1 MLAAGVLTPRRTPG
15 WPLAVTLGLHLLLGW
30 WWLQATGVR
39 VLPAVVSAPR
49 EFIVVA
55 VLAPAPS
62 RPSTAPAAPA
72 APAAAASPRPRAT
85 QALPARAVPAAPT
98 VAPQA
103 ITPAPADAAP
113 PAATSEPAADP
124 FPTPSASAQDTTT
137 PGDDSLAS
145 RGKRTAGAVDHEL
158 RKGKLAP
165 LDPGDSKW
173 QRFAQAVGNA
183 RVDTSRTLTS
193 ERYTA
198 PDGVVVYRFRLGGR
212 TWCRTGGGIRPSPF
226 GAQVGGATSF
236 DTAGGGGF
244 AGTIECP
251 TRVQFKRD

>member
-1 MLAAGVLTPRRTPG
+1 MLAAGVMTPRRTPG

-39 VLPAVVSAPR
+39 VLPAAVSAPR

-62 RPSTAPAAPA
+62 RPSTAPAA
-72 APAAAASPRPRAT
+72 AASPRPRAA
-85 QALPARAVPAAPT
+85 QAIPARAVPAAPT
-98 VAPQA
+98 VAPQPL
-103 ITPAPADAAP
+103 TPAPADTAP
-113 PAATSEPAADP
+113 SAATSEPAADP
-124 FPTPSASAQDTTT
+124 FPTPPGSAQDSTAA
-137 PGDDSLAS
+137 GDDSLAN

-165 LDPGDSKW
+165 LAPVDSKW
-173 QRFAQAVGNA
+173 QRFAEAVSNA
-183 RVDTSRTLTS
+183 RVDTSRTLVS
-193 ERYTA
+193 ESYTA

-251 TRVQFKRD
+251 TRVQFNPD

>member
-1 MLAAGVLTPRRTPG
+1 MPAAGVLMPRRRRG
-15 WPLAVTLGLHLLLGW
+15 WPLALTIGLHLLLGW

-39 VLPAVVSAPR
+39 VLPAAVPAPR

-62 RPSTAPAAPA
+62 RSSAAPA
-72 APAAAASPRPRAT
+72 APAAAASSRPRAA
-85 QALPARAVPAAPT
+85 QATAARPVPAVSP
-98 VAPQA
+98 VAPEP
-103 ITPAPADAAP
+103 ITPAPADTAP
-113 PAATSEPAADP
+113 PAATSEPAAGAP
-124 FPTPSASAQDTTT
+124 PTPSGSVQDTIAT
-137 PGDDSLAS
+137 GDDSLAS
-145 RGKRTAGAVDHEL
+145 RGKRAAGAVDHEL

-165 LDPGDSKW
+165 LDPGDSRW

-183 RVDTSRTLTS
+183 RVDTSRTLIS
-193 ERYTA
+193 ESYTA
-198 PDGVVVYRFRLGGR
+198 PDGVIVYRFRLGGR

>member
-1 MLAAGVLTPRRTPG
+1 MLAAGVLTPRRRPG

-55 VLAPAPS
+55 VLTPAPS
-62 RPSTAPAAPA
+62 RSSAAPA
-72 APAAAASPRPRAT
+72 APAAAASPRPRTA
-85 QALPARAVPAAPT
+85 QVVPARAVPAAPS
-98 VAPQA
+98 VVLQP
-103 ITPAPADAAP
+103 ITPAPADTAS
-113 PAATSEPAADP
+113 PAATSEPAAEA
-124 FPTPSASAQDTTT
+124 FPTPPGSAQDTTVT
-137 PGDDSLAS
+137 GDDSLAS

-165 LDPGDSKW
+165 LDPGDNKW
-173 QRFAQAVGNA
+173 QRFAQAVGDA

-193 ERYTA
+193 ESYTA
-198 PDGVVVYRFRLGGR
+198 PDGVVVYRFRQGGR

-226 GAQVGGATSF
+226 GAQAGGAELF
-236 DTAGGGGF
+236 DKAGGGGF
-244 AGTIECP
+244 AGTVRCP
-251 TRVQFKRD
+251 TRVEFKPD

>member
-15 WPLAVTLGLHLLLGW
+15 WPLALTLGLHLLLGW

-39 VLPAVVSAPR
+39 VLPATVSAPR
-49 EFIVVA
+49 EFILVT
-55 VLAPAPS
+55 VLTPAPS
-62 RPSTAPAAPA
+62 RSSAAPSAPAT
-72 APAAAASPRPRAT
+72 AASPRPRAA
-85 QALPARAVPAAPT
+85 QAVPARAVPTAPS
-98 VAPQA
+98 VVLQP
-103 ITPAPADAAP
+103 ITPAPADTAP
-113 PAATSEPAADP
+113 PAATSEPAAEP
-124 FPTPSASAQDTTT
+124 FPTPPGSAQDTTAT
-137 PGDDSLAS
+137 GDDSLAN
-145 RGKRTAGAVDHEL
+145 RGKRAAGAVDHDL

-183 RVDTSRTLTS
+183 RVDTSRTLIS
-193 ERYTA
+193 ESYTA
-198 PDGVVVYRFRLGGR
+198 PDGVIVYRFRLGGR

-251 TRVQFKRD
+251 TRVQFKPD

>member
-1 MLAAGVLTPRRTPG
+1 MLAAGVLTPRRRPG

-72 APAAAASPRPRAT
+72 APAAAASPRPRAA
-85 QALPARAVPAAPT
+85 QAIPARAVPAAPT
-98 VAPQA
+98 VAPQPL
-103 ITPAPADAAP
+103 TPAPADTAP
-113 PAATSEPAADP
+113 PAATSEPGADP
-124 FPTPSASAQDTTT
+124 FPTPPGSAQDTTAT
-137 PGDDSLAS
+137 GDDSLAS

-158 RKGKLAP
+158 RKGKLAT

-173 QRFAQAVGNA
+173 QRFAEAVGNA
-183 RVDTSRTLTS
+183 RVDTSRTLIS
-193 ERYTA
+193 ESYTA

-212 TWCRTGGGIRPSPF
+212 TWCRTGGDIRPSPF
-226 GAQVGGATSF
+226 GAQAGGAALF
-236 DTAGGGGF
+236 DKAGGGGF
-244 AGTIECP
+244 AGTVRCP
-251 TRVQFKRD
+251 TRVVFKPD

>member
-1 MLAAGVLTPRRTPG
+1 MLAAWVLTPRRTPG

-39 VLPAVVSAPR
+39 MLPAIVSAPR

-62 RPSTAPAAPA
+62 RSSAVPAAPA
-72 APAAAASPRPRAT
+72 APAAAASPRPRAA
-85 QALPARAVPAAPT
+85 QAIPARAAPAAST
-98 VAPQA
+98 VALQP
-103 ITPAPADAAP
+103 ITPAPADSAP
-113 PAATSEPAADP
+113 PAATIEPAADA
-124 FPTPSASAQDTTT
+124 FPTPSGSAQDTFAT
-137 PGDDSLAS
+137 GDDSLAN

-173 QRFAQAVGNA
+173 QRFAEAVSNA
-183 RVDTSRTLTS
+183 RVDTSRTLVSESYTS
-193 ERYTA
+193 

-226 GAQVGGATSF
+226 GAQAGGATSF

-251 TRVQFKRD
+251 TRVRFKPD

>member
-15 WPLAVTLGLHLLLGW
+15 WPLALTLGLHLLLGW

-39 VLPAVVSAPR
+39 ALPAVISVPC

-62 RPSTAPAAPA
+62 RSSTAPS
-72 APAAAASPRPRAT
+72 APAAAASSRPRAA
-85 QALPARAVPAAPT
+85 QAVPARAVPTAPS
-98 VAPQA
+98 VVLQP
-103 ITPAPADAAP
+103 ITPAPADTAP
-113 PAATSEPAADP
+113 PAATSEPAADA
-124 FPTPSASAQDTTT
+124 FPTPSGSAQDTIAA
-137 PGDDSLAS
+137 GDDSLAS

-165 LDPGDSKW
+165 LDPGDNKW

-183 RVDTSRTLTS
+183 RVDTSRTLVS
-193 ERYTA
+193 ESYTA
-198 PDGVVVYRFRLGGR
+198 PDGVIVYRFRLGGR

-226 GAQVGGATSF
+226 GAQAGGATSF

>member
-1 MLAAGVLTPRRTPG
+1 MLAAGVLMPRRRPG

-39 VLPAVVSAPR
+39 VLPAIVSAPR

-62 RPSTAPAAPA
+62 RSSAAPS
-72 APAAAASPRPRAT
+72 APAAAASPRPRAA
-85 QALPARAVPAAPT
+85 QAVPARAAPPAQPI
-98 VAPQA
+98 APQPIA
-103 ITPAPADAAP
+103 AAPADTAP

-124 FPTPSASAQDTTT
+124 LPTPPGSTQDTIAT
-137 PGDDSLAS
+137 GDDSLAGH
-145 RGKRTAGAVDHEL
+145 GKRMAGAVDHEL

-165 LDPGDSKW
+165 LDPGDNKW
-173 QRFAQAVGNA
+173 QRFAQAIGDA
-183 RVDTSRTLTS
+183 RVDNSRTLVS
-193 ERYTA
+193 ESYTA
-198 PDGVVVYRFRLGGR
+198 PDGVIVYRFRKGGR

-226 GAQVGGATSF
+226 GAQAGGAELF
-236 DTAGGGGF
+236 DKAGGGGF

-251 TRVQFKRD
+251 TRVRFKPD

>member
-62 RPSTAPAAPA
+62 RSSAAPATPSSSPPRAAKAAPARTAPAAP
-72 APAAAASPRPRAT
+72 
-85 QALPARAVPAAPT
+85 L
-98 VAPQA
+98 VAPQP
-103 ITPAPADAAP
+103 ITPAPADTAP
-113 PAATSEPAADP
+113 PPAMSEPAADP
-124 FPTPSASAQDTTT
+124 FPTPSASAQERIAT
-137 PGDDSLAS
+137 GDDSLAS

-165 LDPGDSKW
+165 LDPGDNKW
-173 QRFAQAVGNA
+173 QRFAQAVGDA
-183 RVDTSRTLTS
+183 RVDNSRTLTS
-193 ERYTA
+193 ESYTA
-198 PDGVVVYRFRLGGR
+198 PDGVIVYRFRQGGR
-212 TWCRTGGGIRPSPF
+212 TWCRTGGDIRPSPF
-226 GAQVGGATSF
+226 GAQAGGAALF
-236 DTAGGGGF
+236 DKAGGGGF
-244 AGTIECP
+244 AGTVRCP
-251 TRVQFKRD
+251 ARVEFKPD

>member
-62 RPSTAPAAPA
+62 RSSAAPATPSSSPPRAAKAAPARTAPAAP
-72 APAAAASPRPRAT
+72 
-85 QALPARAVPAAPT
+85 L
-98 VAPQA
+98 VAPQP
-103 ITPAPADAAP
+103 ITPAPADTAP
-113 PAATSEPAADP
+113 PPAMSEPAADP
-124 FPTPSASAQDTTT
+124 FPTPSASAQERIAT
-137 PGDDSLAS
+137 GDDSLAS

-165 LDPGDSKW
+165 LDPGDNKW
-173 QRFAQAVGNA
+173 QRFAQAVGDA
-183 RVDTSRTLTS
+183 RVDNSRTLTS
-193 ERYTA
+193 ESYTA
-198 PDGVVVYRFRLGGR
+198 PDGVVVYRFRQGGR
-212 TWCRTGGGIRPSPF
+212 TWCRTGGDIRPSPF
-226 GAQVGGATSF
+226 GAQAGGAALF
-236 DTAGGGGF
+236 DKAGGGGF
-244 AGTIECP
+244 AGTVRCP
-251 TRVQFKRD
+251 TRVEFKPD

>member
-1 MLAAGVLTPRRTPG
+1 MLGEGVLTPRRTPG
-15 WPLAVTLGLHLLLGW
+15 WPLVVTVGLHLLLGW
-30 WWLQATGVR
+30 WWLQAMGVR

-62 RPSTAPAAPA
+62 LSSTAPAA
-72 APAAAASPRPRAT
+72 ASSSRPRAA
-85 QALPARAVPAAPT
+85 QAFPARAAPPAPP
-98 VAPQA
+98 VAPQP
-103 ITPAPADAAP
+103 ITPAPADSAP
-113 PAATSEPAADP
+113 PAATSEPAAEP
-124 FPTPSASAQDTTT
+124 FPTPPGSAQDTAVT
-137 PGDDSLAS
+137 GDDSLAS

-165 LDPGDSKW
+165 LDPGDNKW
-173 QRFAQAVGNA
+173 QRFAEAVSNA
-183 RVDTSRTLTS
+183 RVDTSRTLVS
-193 ERYTA
+193 ESYTA

>member
-62 RPSTAPAAPA
+62 RSSAAPATPSSSPPRAAKADPARTAPAAP
-72 APAAAASPRPRAT
+72 
-85 QALPARAVPAAPT
+85 L
-98 VAPQA
+98 VAPQP
-103 ITPAPADAAP
+103 ITPAPADTAAP
-113 PAATSEPAADP
+113 PAMSEPAADP
-124 FPTPSASAQDTTT
+124 FPTPSASAQERIAT
-137 PGDDSLAS
+137 GDDSLAS

-165 LDPGDSKW
+165 LDPGDNKW
-173 QRFAQAVGNA
+173 QRFAQAVGDA
-183 RVDTSRTLTS
+183 RVDNSRTLTS
-193 ERYTA
+193 ESYTA
-198 PDGVVVYRFRLGGR
+198 PDGVVVYRFRQGGR
-212 TWCRTGGGIRPSPF
+212 TWCRTGGDIRPSPF
-226 GAQVGGATSF
+226 GAQAGGAALF
-236 DTAGGGGF
+236 DKAGGGGF
-244 AGTIECP
+244 AGTVRCP
-251 TRVQFKRD
+251 TRVEFKPD